1 MIGPELG
8 KFIAGIRND
17 DDAQCVYENR
27 EPWRYASRAGIW
39 KEDDRTLTVKCY
51 SPEGITAFTI
61 VFANMLIHFIYKNSI
76 LVLFPSY
83 LGFHVPMKKYTV
95 KHKSYN

>member
-17 DDAQCVYENR
+17 GAEQCVYDNA

-39 KEDDRTLTVKCY
+39 KEDDKTLEVKCFT
-51 SPEGITAFTI
+51 PEGR
-61 VFANMLIHFIYKNSI
+61 VFAL
-76 LVLFPSY
+76 LPLFSN
-83 LGFHVPMKKYTV
+83 L
-95 KHKSYN
+95 

>member
-1 MIGPELG
+1 MVGPELG

-17 DDAQCVYENR
+17 DDAQCVYNNR

-51 SPEGITAFTI
+51 SPEGIISTSTTFYK
-61 VFANMLIHFIYKNSI
+61 VLIKF
-76 LVLFPSY
+76 
-83 LGFHVPMKKYTV
+83 
-95 KHKSYN
+95 